1 MNGLVLNVSVTTA
14 GLAQARQT
22 ASNCRRCDMATN
34 MYFSS
39 FQLFVTSLC
48 LFLEVLRE
56 SQGTDYTICCTDNL
70 YIEECT
76 LMHVTSL
83 NNSCSRIYFKCHLK
97 ASFKIVCLVGL
108 YSTSNYKS
116 CKYIRNRLDV
126 ASMHLLLN
134 RYPASMH
141 QRPAGSI

>member
-1 MNGLVLNVSVTTA
+1 
-14 GLAQARQT
+14 
-22 ASNCRRCDMATN
+22 MATN

-76 LMHVTSL
+76 LMHVE
-83 NNSCSRIYFKCHLK
+83 
-97 ASFKIVCLVGL
+97 
-108 YSTSNYKS
+108 
-116 CKYIRNRLDV
+116 D
-126 ASMHLLLN
+126 
-134 RYPASMH
+134 PALCGPYH
-141 QRPAGSI
+141 FP